1 MAGVVPAPANTLATG
16 APMLARFY
24 DRTIIGL
31 AVTGGISLVV
41 ITIAIIIDVILR
53 NTGFRPS
60 QSTSA
65 LVEYVMLYSTMAAAP
80 WLVRKNGHVAITS
93 FIERLPGA
101 LRFAAGRAV
110 IILCIFILGLLSWRS
125 GAVGMEMLAAGSVDM
140 RSINIPSWVLY
151 AMLAGGFGLMTLEF
165 LRMLLRGEIYTG
177 NEASH

>member
-1 MAGVVPAPANTLATG
+1 
-16 APMLARFY
+16 MLARFY
-24 DRTIIGL
+24 DRIITGL

-41 ITIAIIIDVILR
+41 ITIAIIIDVVLR

-93 FIERLPGA
+93 FIEHLPDG
-101 LRFAAGRAV
+101 LRFLAGRAV
-110 IILCIFILGLLSWRS
+110 LILCIIVLGLLSWRS
-125 GAVGMEMLAAGSVDM
+125 GAVGLEMLASNSVDM

-151 AMLAGGFGLMTLEF
+151 AMLAVGFGLMTLEF
-165 LRMLLRGEIYTG
+165 LRMLFRGDIYTG
-177 NEASH
+177 SEATH

>member
-1 MAGVVPAPANTLATG
+1 
-16 APMLARFY
+16 MLLRSY
-24 DRTIIGL
+24 DKIITGL
-31 AVTGGISLVV
+31 AISGGVSLVA

-93 FIERLPGA
+93 FMHGLPSA
-101 LRFAAGRAV
+101 LRFFAGRAV
-110 IILCIFILGLLSWRS
+110 LVLCIVVLALLSWRS
-125 GAVGMEMLAAGSVDM
+125 GAVGLEMLAAASVDM

-151 AMLAGGFGLMTLEF
+151 AMLSGGFGLMTLEF
-165 LRMLLRGEIYTG
+165 LRMLLRGDIYTG
-177 NEASH
+177 SEASH

>member
-1 MAGVVPAPANTLATG
+1 
-16 APMLARFY
+16 MLVRFY
-24 DRTIIGL
+24 NGIVTGL

-41 ITIAIIIDVILR
+41 ITVAIIIDVVLR

-65 LVEYVMLYSTMAAAP
+65 LVEYVMLFSTMAAAP
-80 WLVRKNGHVAITS
+80 WVVRKNGHVAITS
-93 FIERLPGA
+93 FVQRLPHAFRIG
-101 LRFAAGRAV
+101 AGRIV
-110 IILCIFILGLLSWRS
+110 LVLCIFMLGLLSWRS
-125 GAVGMEMLAAGSVDM
+125 GAVGLEMLAAGSVDM

>member
-1 MAGVVPAPANTLATG
+1 
-16 APMLARFY
+16 MLARSY
-24 DRTIIGL
+24 DRIITGL

-41 ITIAIIIDVILR
+41 ITIAIIIDVVLR

-93 FIERLPGA
+93 FIEHLPDG
-101 LRFAAGRAV
+101 LRFLAGRAV
-110 IILCIFILGLLSWRS
+110 LILCIIVLGLLSWRS
-125 GAVGMEMLAAGSVDM
+125 GAVGLEMLASNSVDM

-151 AMLAGGFGLMTLEF
+151 AMLAVGFGLMTLEF
-165 LRMLLRGEIYTG
+165 LRMLFRGDIYTG
-177 NEASH
+177 SEATH

>member
-1 MAGVVPAPANTLATG
+1 
-16 APMLARFY
+16 MLARFY
-24 DRTIIGL
+24 DRIITGL

-93 FIERLPGA
+93 FIQRLPDA
-101 LRFAAGRAV
+101 LRFLAGRAV
-110 IILCIFILGLLSWRS
+110 LMLCIIILGLLSWRS
-125 GAVGMEMLAAGSVDM
+125 GAVGLEMVAAGSVDM

>member
-1 MAGVVPAPANTLATG
+1 
-16 APMLARFY
+16 MLARIY
-24 DRTIIGL
+24 DRIITGL
-31 AVTGGISLVV
+31 AVTGGVSLMV
-41 ITIAIIIDVILR
+41 ITVAIIIDVVLR

-93 FIERLPGA
+93 FVERLPGMV
-101 LRFAAGRAV
+101 RFLAGRIV
-110 IILCIFILGLLSWRS
+110 LILCIVILGLLSWRS
-125 GAVGMEMLAAGSVDM
+125 GAVGLEMVAAGSVDM

-165 LRMLLRGEIYTG
+165 LRMLLRGDIYTG

>member
-1 MAGVVPAPANTLATG
+1 
-16 APMLARFY
+16 MLVRIY
-24 DRTIIGL
+24 DRMITGL
-31 AVTGGISLVV
+31 AITGGISLVV

-93 FIERLPGA
+93 FAERLPGA
-101 LRFAAGRAV
+101 VRLLAGRAV
-110 IILCIFILGLLSWRS
+110 LVLCIIMLGLLSWRS
-125 GAVGMEMLAAGSVDM
+125 GAVGLQMLAAGSVDM

-151 AMLAGGFGLMTLEF
+151 AMLSGGFGLMTLEF
-165 LRMLLRGEIYTG
+165 LRMLFRGDIYTG
-177 NEASH
+177 SEATH

>member
-1 MAGVVPAPANTLATG
+1 
-16 APMLARFY
+16 MLARFY
-24 DRTIIGL
+24 DRVITGL
-31 AVTGGISLVV
+31 AVTGGISLVI
-41 ITIAIIIDVILR
+41 ITIAIIIDVVLR

-93 FIERLPGA
+93 FVERLPQR
-101 LRFAAGRAV
+101 LRFLAGRAV
-110 IILCIFILGLLSWRS
+110 LILCIFVLGLLSWRS
-125 GAVGMEMLAAGSVDM
+125 SAVGLEMVAAGSVDM

-165 LRMLLRGEIYTG
+165 LRMLLRGNIYTG

>member
-1 MAGVVPAPANTLATG
+1 
-16 APMLARFY
+16 MLVRLY
-24 DRTIIGL
+24 DRMIVAL
-31 AVTGGISLVV
+31 AVTGGISLVA
-41 ITIAIIIDVILR
+41 ITIAIIIDVVLR

-101 LRFAAGRAV
+101 SRLIAGRAV
-110 IILCIFILGLLSWRS
+110 LVLCIVMLALLSWRS
-125 GAVGMEMLAAGSVDM
+125 GAVGLQMLEARSVDM

-151 AMLAGGFGLMTLEF
+151 LMLSGGFGLMTLEF
-165 LRMLLRGEIYTG
+165 CRMLFRGDIYTG
-177 NEASH
+177 SEATH

>member
-1 MAGVVPAPANTLATG
+1 MAGVVPAPADTLATG
-16 APMLARFY
+16 APMLARLY

-101 LRFAAGRAV
+101 LRFVAGRAV
-110 IILCIFILGLLSWRS
+110 LILCIVILGLLSWRS
-125 GAVGMEMLAAGSVDM
+125 GAVGLEMLAAGSVDM